1 MNVKVLGIGLLL
13 VGLWAFMAITVP
25 ESFLDGGNIFNLL
38 LRTAMYGV
46 LGIGVAFV
54 IITAGIDLSIGSVVC
69 LSGCLLTILLKV
81 VYEPYSPSKVIEVD
95 PVAQTIVIEGQSNHF
110 ELGDSLRFLGSGKVR
125 GAVVELN
132 STEQIQFKSADDK
145 QYPATLLSV
154 SGLKGERVDERGEV
168 AKLFPVSRIFLDL
181 DAEEKLHKE
190 IQEKYDTNRDGLLDE
205 NEGEEVAEEDKRRIK
220 AARPAILIT
229 GKHEKLAARDKVAF
243 FSSKGSMEELV
254 IAHSEVVG
262 TDTRVQFKLANP
274 DSLDEEWMI
283 PPKRTIGVVADGWFA
298 MPLDRDQRM
307 PVPFALLTVLVFAL
321 LLGLVHGL
329 LVTKIKLQPFV
340 VTLCGLLMY
349 RGISRWSVK
358 FSTGE
363 PDMDTGLK
371 NEYESSLSPLTEG
384 KLILWE
390 IQGGSDYAIPYAFFI
405 FAAVAILAAV
415 FLNKTIWGRYMLA
428 LGRNVEAA
436 RFSGINTDRMVIISY
451 VICTAMAALGG
462 VFFLVYANT
471 ISPAKHGNFFE
482 LYAIAAAVLGGCSL
496 RGGEG
501 SILGV
506 VIGTALM
513 VTLKMLIT
521 LKKIPDALE
530 FVILGAVIL
539 VGVIADEMLKR
550 AVARKRAVQG

>member
-1 MNVKVLGIGLLL
+1 
-13 VGLWAFMAITVP
+13 MAITIP
-25 ESFLDGGNIFNLL
+25 ESFLDGGTIFNLL

-81 VYEPYSPSKVIEVD
+81 VYEPFTPSKVLEVD
-95 PVAQTIVIEGQSNHF
+95 SVAQTIVIEGSSSDFQ
-110 ELGDSLRFLGSGKVR
+110 EGDLLRFDKSPKVR

-132 STEQIQFKSADDK
+132 STEQIQFKSLDGE
-145 QYPATLLSV
+145 QESFATLLSV
-154 SGLKGERVDERGEV
+154 SGLKGEVVDDRGEV
-168 AKLFPVSRIFLDL
+168 AKLFPVARIFADL
-181 DAEEKLHKE
+181 DAEEKLHAK
-190 IQEKYDTNRDGLLDE
+190 IREKYDTDRDGLLAE
-205 NEGEEVAEEDKRRIK
+205 NECEEVAEEDKGLIK
-220 AARPAILIT
+220 AARPAIFIA
-229 GKHEKLAARDKVAF
+229 GKHKIATRDKVAF
-243 FSSKGSMEELV
+243 FSPKGSMEELV
-254 IAHSEVVG
+254 VAHSEVVG

-283 PPKRTIGVVADGWFA
+283 PPTSTTGAVGDDWSALPKERN
-298 MPLDRDQRM
+298 QRM

-321 LLGLVHGL
+321 LLGLLHGL
-329 LVTKIKLQPFV
+329 LVTKINLQPFV

-371 NEYESSLSPLTEG
+371 NEYETSLSPLTEG
-384 KLILWE
+384 KMILWE
-390 IQGGSDYAIPYAFFI
+390 VPGGSDYAIPYAFFI
-405 FAAVAILAAV
+405 FATVAILAAV

-428 LGRNVEAA
+428 LGRNIEAA

-462 VFFLVYANT
+462 VFFLVYSNT

-521 LKKIPDALE
+521 LKKVPDALE

>member
-1 MNVKVLGIGLLL
+1 VNIKVMGIGLLL
-13 VGLWAFMAITVP
+13 MGLWAYMAITVP
-25 ESFLDGGNIFNLL
+25 ESFLDGGTISNLL

-81 VYEPYSPSKVIEVD
+81 DYEPFSPSKVLEVD
-95 PVAQTIVIEGQSNHF
+95 PVAQTIVIEGSISDFQV
-110 ELGDSLRFLGSGKVR
+110 GDSFRFDKSPQVR

-132 STEQIQFKSADDK
+132 STKQIQFFSADDE
-145 QYPATLLSV
+145 QEYSATLLTV
-154 SGLKGERVDERGEV
+154 SGLKGEKQDERGEV
-168 AKLFPVSRIFLDL
+168 AKLFPVSGIFIDL
-181 DAEEKLHKE
+181 DAERKLHE
-190 IQEKYDTNRDGLLDE
+190 QVREKYDTDRDGLLDE
-205 NEGEEVAEEDKRRIK
+205 YEVEEVTEEDKGRIK
-220 AARPAILIT
+220 AARPAIFIT
-229 GKHEKLAARDKVAF
+229 GKHEISTRDKIAF

-262 TDTRVQFKLANP
+262 NDTKVQFKLANP
-274 DSLDEEWMI
+274 DSLNEEWMI
-283 PPKRTIGVVADGWFA
+283 PPTRTIGVVGDGWSA
-298 MPLDRDQRM
+298 LPKERNQRM

-321 LLGLVHGL
+321 LLGLLHGL
-329 LVTKIKLQPFV
+329 LITKIKLQPFV

-358 FSTGE
+358 FSAGE
-363 PDMDTGLK
+363 PDMDAGLK

-384 KLILWE
+384 KLILWSVE
-390 IQGGSDYAIPYAFFI
+390 GASPYAIPYAFLI
-405 FAAVAILAAV
+405 FVAVAILAAV
-415 FLNKTIWGRYMLA
+415 FLNRTIWGRYMLA

-436 RFSGINTDRMVIISY
+436 RFSGINTDKMVMVGY

-539 VGVIADEMLKR
+539 AGVIADEMLKR
-550 AVARKRAVQG
+550 AVARKRAIQG